1 MKDQEI
7 IEIATKSLTM
17 FDKQEPINL
26 SLALSMSLKMA
37 NFTRGK
43 RDERHNR
50 SAGRKSRRR
59 RIYG

>member
-26 SLALSMSLKMA
+26 CLALSLSLKLA

-50 SAGRKSRRR
+50 STGRKGGKK
-59 RIYG
+59 RILR